1 MGKTILSSSSV
12 KQILRYKG
20 AVGSDLIG
28 WTERWI
34 DSWIRQNS
42 MPPQML
48 SKDFVSKL
56 AFYLSTK
63 DALAILVSI
72 RADFARAFPMLLDEE
87 PEPIDDIE

>member
-1 MGKTILSSSSV
+1 MGKKILNGSSV
-12 KQILRYKG
+12 KQILKYKG

-28 WTERWI
+28 WAERWI
-34 DSWIRQNS
+34 DSWIRQNG

-56 AFYLSTK
+56 AFYLSPK
-63 DALAILVSI
+63 DALVVLALI
-72 RADFARAFPMLLDEE
+72 RTDFAKAFPMLLDEE